1 MNRRDIV
8 IGLVILFALAGFI
21 FFRAKRETSPEL
33 IVPQTLSVED
43 KLEEAFNLQLPED
56 VEKVELNDV
65 SGGDGSG
72 IATRKFESGR
82 FTHTVLADLPDPA
95 VGSFYEGWLVRGNA
109 GDANFAFISTGRM
122 TLAKGGYILEFESQT
137 NYSDYSNVV
146 ITSER
151 VADTTPESHILE
163 GSF

>member
-33 IVPQTLSVED
+33 IVPQTLSTED
-43 KLEEAFNLQLPED
+43 TLEEKFGLTLPED

-72 IATRKFESGR
+72 IATRKFESGI
-82 FTHTVLADLPDPA
+82 FTHTILADLPEPTS
-95 VGSFYEGWLVRGNA
+95 GTFYQGWLVRGSA
-109 GDANFAFISTGRM
+109 GDDNFAFISTGRM
-122 TLAKGGYILEFESQT
+122 TLAKGGYLLEFQSATDFSEYNQ
-137 NYSDYSNVV
+137 V
-146 ITSER
+146 IVTKEI
-151 VADTTPESHILE
+151 VADSTPETHILE